1 MNTLPPIHR
10 SVSREQKIYWLEVAE
25 DKLCLIRIIGWPLS
39 YTVHEAILR
48 KTEIKIR
55 IKNNRDFTG
64 GAVVKN
70 QLPANAGD
78 TVRALVRKDPTCHGA
93 TKPGRHNY

>member
-1 MNTLPPIHR
+1 M
-10 SVSREQKIYWLEVAE
+10 AE
-25 DKLCLIRIIGWPLS
+25 DKLCLIRISGWPLS

-70 QLPANAGD
+70 PPANAGD
-78 TVRALVRKDPTCHGA
+78 TGSSPG
-93 TKPGRHNY
+93 PGRSHMPWSN